1 MQSDI
6 FNYSLGRIN
15 LIKKNYT
22 AAISDFEL
30 ATQNYLEKPGP
41 GIYNMYSAFANLLLL
56 EAFIE
61 EKMFGNFEKQFE
73 LLTGVK
79 PTDYKSLKSTND
91 IVGTLVANH
100 HYIPSDIDISV
111 LTSLLKY
118 LDAKKIKISKKDS
131 KKIFGYINDVF
142 EDYSPGEESRLEMIR
157 NSVKASSLLASV
169 DLKESTKFLSK
180 MVNEV
185 KNEYTSE
192 LYDSNLTPIHKI
204 DDIIEGYL
212 NASFISNDKKFF
224 NNSYKVIQVVS
235 NSITAKDIKKSL
247 KTKKFQDPEA
257 NELITKYQALQI
269 EKVSFTSG
277 KEFNLSSILET
288 TLQDREKFD
297 VTRSIK
303 IDDELK
309 NLEKKIKTKVPSY
322 FKKIKPDGASLKEIQ
337 KNLNQKQ
344 ALIEYFFF
352 EEKFF
357 VIVIK
362 KDDYKIFKIQEN
374 IEDLEN
380 SAGAVR
386 ASIEINK
393 FGSLSK
399 FNTLEGYKLY
409 KKLFAPVESYISQQS
424 EIIIIPNKFLK
435 NIPLHLLPTNKTE
448 ECIDCSNVDWLMN
461 KYDFAYVPNAE
472 FFSIKKKKNILA
484 NIKIKSNKPIFLG
497 IGNPNLEVKRKT
509 NSQNIAK
516 KINKLAQTMSRG
528 SFIRNTAEI
537 KNIYGLVEGSQE
549 ELETIQKYL
558 VPSKSKLLLWDDA
571 NENNIKNINLNNF
584 KIIHFAT
591 HGELAG
597 TIKGQNEPFLVLTP
611 PKIGTNE
618 NDGLLTM
625 SEIMN
630 LENNAELVI
639 LSACN
644 TAGGNIKQSEGF
656 SGLARAFLFSGSK
669 SVLVSNWYVETY
681 AAMELTTGMIKLI
694 KDNPKISTSKAL
706 SGSMK
711 NFIKNNNKKSHPF
724 YWAPF
729 VIVGLNS
736 NINLN

>member
-1 MQSDI
+1 M
-6 FNYSLGRIN
+6 
-15 LIKKNYT
+15 
-22 AAISDFEL
+22 
-30 ATQNYLEKPGP
+30 
-41 GIYNMYSAFANLLLL
+41 
-56 EAFIE
+56 
-61 EKMFGNFEKQFE
+61 
-73 LLTGVK
+73 
-79 PTDYKSLKSTND
+79 
-91 IVGTLVANH
+91 
-100 HYIPSDIDISV
+100 
-111 LTSLLKY
+111 
-118 LDAKKIKISKKDS
+118 
-131 KKIFGYINDVF
+131 
-142 EDYSPGEESRLEMIR
+142 
-157 NSVKASSLLASV
+157 
-169 DLKESTKFLSK
+169 
-180 MVNEV
+180 
-185 KNEYTSE
+185 
-192 LYDSNLTPIHKI
+192 
-204 DDIIEGYL
+204 
-212 NASFISNDKKFF
+212 
-224 NNSYKVIQVVS
+224 
-235 NSITAKDIKKSL
+235 
-247 KTKKFQDPEA
+247 
-257 NELITKYQALQI
+257 
-269 EKVSFTSG
+269 
-277 KEFNLSSILET
+277 
-288 TLQDREKFD
+288 
-297 VTRSIK
+297 
-303 IDDELK
+303 
-309 NLEKKIKTKVPSY
+309 
-322 FKKIKPDGASLKEIQ
+322 
-337 KNLNQKQ
+337 
-344 ALIEYFFF
+344 
-352 EEKFF
+352 
-357 VIVIK
+357 
-362 KDDYKIFKIQEN
+362 
-374 IEDLEN
+374 
-380 SAGAVR
+380 
-386 ASIEINK
+386 
-393 FGSLSK
+393 
-399 FNTLEGYKLY
+399 
-409 KKLFAPVESYISQQS
+409 
-424 EIIIIPNKFLK
+424 
-435 NIPLHLLPTNKTE
+435 LPTNKTE

-484 NIKIKSNKPIFLG
+484 NIKIKSNKRIFLG

-571 NENNIKNINLNNF
+571 NEKNIKDMNLKDF

-630 LENNAELVI
+630 LQNNAELVI

-681 AAMELTTGMIKLI
+681 AAMELTTGMMKQI

>member
-1 MQSDI
+1 M
-6 FNYSLGRIN
+6 FRI
-15 LIKKNYT
+15 
-22 AAISDFEL
+22 
-30 ATQNYLEKPGP
+30 
-41 GIYNMYSAFANLLLL
+41 LLLQKTL
-56 EAFIE
+56 KKANKLIE
-61 EKMFGNFEKQFE
+61 
-73 LLTGVK
+73 
-79 PTDYKSLKSTND
+79 
-91 IVGTLVANH
+91 
-100 HYIPSDIDISV
+100 
-111 LTSLLKY
+111 
-118 LDAKKIKISKKDS
+118 
-131 KKIFGYINDVF
+131 
-142 EDYSPGEESRLEMIR
+142 
-157 NSVKASSLLASV
+157 
-169 DLKESTKFLSK
+169 
-180 MVNEV
+180 
-185 KNEYTSE
+185 
-192 LYDSNLTPIHKI
+192 
-204 DDIIEGYL
+204 
-212 NASFISNDKKFF
+212 
-224 NNSYKVIQVVS
+224 
-235 NSITAKDIKKSL
+235 
-247 KTKKFQDPEA
+247 
-257 NELITKYQALQI
+257 KYQTLQI

-277 KEFNLSSILET
+277 KEFDLSSTSEST
-288 TLQDREKFD
+288 FQDRELFD
-297 VTRSIK
+297 VSRSIE

-309 NLEKKIKTKVPSY
+309 NLEKKIKVKIPSY
-322 FKKIKPDGASLKEIQ
+322 FKKIKPEGASLKEIQ
-337 KNLNQKQ
+337 NKLNTKQ
-344 ALIEYFFF
+344 ALLEYFFF
-352 EEKFF
+352 EDKFY
-357 VIVIK
+357 ILIIK
-362 KDDYKIFKIQEN
+362 KDDHKIFKMDN
-374 IEDLEN
+374 TLKDLEK
-380 SAGAVR
+380 SAEAVR

-409 KKLFAPVESYISQQS
+409 KNLFAPIESYISQQS

-461 KYDFAYVPNAE
+461 RYDFAYVPNAA
-472 FFSIKKKKNILA
+472 FFSIKMKKNILA

-509 NSQNIAK
+509 NPQNIAK
-516 KINKLAQTMSRG
+516 KINKLTQTMSRG
-528 SFIRNTAEI
+528 SFVRDTAEI

-558 VPSKSKLLLWDDA
+558 MPSKSKLMLWDDA
-571 NENNIKNINLNNF
+571 NEKNIKDINLKDF
-584 KIIHFAT
+584 KVIHFAT

-611 PKIGTNE
+611 PKIGTSE

-630 LENNAELVI
+630 LQNNAELVI

-681 AAMELTTGMIKLI
+681 AAMELTTGMMKQI

-711 NFIKNNNKKSHPF
+711 NFINNNKEKSHPF